1 MRARPQTRTFFFF
14 TDAETSVLFK
24 KGKTAAAFCV
34 GLLLRAAAVL
44 SATKAR
50 FGIITIIMTTFVD
63 AQCVK
68 VHFAPVFVPVL
79 TNGARKHDREVAIAA
94 ATHPHARV
102 VVVTM
107 KLFAQIISF
116 FALSRAELS
125 FC

>member
-1 MRARPQTRTFFFF
+1 MG
-14 TDAETSVLFK
+14 ETSVLFK

-34 GLLLRAAAVL
+34 GLLLRARAVL

-50 FGIITIIMTTFVD
+50 FGIITIIMSAFVD

-94 ATHPHARV
+94 ATHPPTHARV

>member
-1 MRARPQTRTFFFF
+1 
-14 TDAETSVLFK
+14 
-24 KGKTAAAFCV
+24 
-34 GLLLRAAAVL
+34 LLRAAVG
-44 SATKAR
+44 ATKAR